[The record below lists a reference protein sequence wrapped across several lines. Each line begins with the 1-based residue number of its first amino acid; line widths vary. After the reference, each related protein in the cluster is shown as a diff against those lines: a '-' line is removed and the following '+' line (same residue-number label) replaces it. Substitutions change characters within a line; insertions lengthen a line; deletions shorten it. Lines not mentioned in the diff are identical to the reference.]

1 MSLNELVLRPAEM
14 TDIEILMRW
23 DEEPHVIDS
32 DPDDTW
38 DWHVELARTPAWR
51 EQLIAE
57 LDGRP
62 IGVVQIIDPALEED
76 HYWGEVLAEPS
87 MSGRTFRAIDIW
99 IGEPDAL
106 GRGHG
111 TRMMALS
118 LARCFADPAVD
129 AVLIDPLITNID
141 AQRFYRRV
149 GFEDVGL
156 RTFGLHDCLVMVLSR
171 DRHQTSQ

>member
-1 MSLNELVLRPAEM
+1 MSSEDLVLRPATMADLE
-14 TDIEILMRW
+14 TLQRW
-23 DEEPHVIDS
+23 DEEPHVIES

-38 DWHVELARTPAWR
+38 DWRVELARNPSWR

-57 LDGRP
+57 VGGRP

-76 HYWGEVLAEPS
+76 HYWGEVLAEPA

-99 IGEPDAL
+99 IGERDAL

-111 TRMMALS
+111 TQMMALALS
-118 LARCFADPAVD
+118 RCFAEPTVD
-129 AVLIDPLITNID
+129 AVLIDPLLTNVD

-149 GFEDVGL
+149 GFEDVGV
-156 RTFGLHDCLVMVLSR
+156 RTFTLDDCLVMVLSR
-171 DRHQTSQ
+171 ARYLEPR